1 MNSYEFPNTS
11 SMFEATVL
19 GPHQLGHYLSRKV
32 RILGQFA
39 QCKKSEGIARQL
51 RITLPTLRNHLNT
64 LTRSFA
70 LTIGLKPWSTPS
82 IASSFDPE
90 GEPGYGSRSC
100 DACRPCPSL

>member
-51 RITLPTLRNHLNT
+51 RITLPTLRNHLNHINKKLRT
-64 LTRSFA
+64 HNQFEAVVHAVHRKL
-70 LTIGLKPWSTPS
+70 I
-82 IASSFDPE
+82 
-90 GEPGYGSRSC
+90 
-100 DACRPCPSL
+100 